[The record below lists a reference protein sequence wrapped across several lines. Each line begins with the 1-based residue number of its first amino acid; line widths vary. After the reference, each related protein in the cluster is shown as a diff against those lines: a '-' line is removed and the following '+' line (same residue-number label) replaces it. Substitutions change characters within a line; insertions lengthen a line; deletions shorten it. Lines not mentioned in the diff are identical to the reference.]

1 MEIFISW
8 SKDKSKLLALET
20 KKFILNTLG
29 NKMEVFFSPD
39 MYKGTSVDHEI
50 HTNLLKS
57 DKCIVCITS
66 DNFKNPWLM
75 YEAGVVYGAH
85 FAEPGGSI
93 VIPILFEHIPDWSS
107 WVDKPLNRYVPI
119 RLSNENNNYKKSREE
134 FKIFLQELAN
144 ELNTEIKNFSNHW
157 NAYLKEVKKIL
168 QREQMIP
175 DTCRDLF
182 DQIMKDSYL

>member
-8 SKDKSKLLALET
+8 SKDKSRLLALET

-29 NKMEVFFSPD
+29 NKIEVFFSPD
-39 MYKGTSVDHEI
+39 MYKGTSVDNEI

-107 WVDKPLNRYVPI
+107 WNGQEV
-119 RLSNENNNYKKSREE
+119 SKS
-134 FKIFLQELAN
+134 
-144 ELNTEIKNFSNHW
+144 T
-157 NAYLKEVKKIL
+157 
-168 QREQMIP
+168 
-175 DTCRDLF
+175 
-182 DQIMKDSYL
+182 

>member
-8 SKDKSKLLALET
+8 SKDKSRLLAVET
-20 KKFILNTLG
+20 KKFILNALG
-29 NKMEVFFSPD
+29 NKLEVFFSPD
-39 MYKGTSVDHEI
+39 MYKGTSVDNEI
-50 HTNLLKS
+50 HNNLLKS

-119 RLSNENNNYKKSREE
+119 RLSNENDNFKRTREE
-134 FKIFLQELAN
+134 FKRFLQELAN
-144 ELNTEIKNFSNHW
+144 ELNTDIKNFNSYW
-157 NAYLKEVKKIL
+157 NAYIKEVKIIL
-168 QREQMIP
+168 E
-175 DTCRDLF
+175 
-182 DQIMKDSYL
+182 